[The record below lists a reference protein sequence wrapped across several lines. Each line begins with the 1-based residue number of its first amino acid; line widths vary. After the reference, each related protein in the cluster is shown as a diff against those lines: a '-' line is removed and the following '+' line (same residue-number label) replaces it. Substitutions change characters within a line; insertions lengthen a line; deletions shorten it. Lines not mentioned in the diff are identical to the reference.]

1 MAHAALFEV
10 ISHSRVL
17 KDSALLEQEE
27 ERKNVFGAHIED
39 FKHRIELKKFLI
51 YLHVVKTEIKVFHI

>member
-10 ISHSRVL
+10 ISHCGVL

-27 ERKNVFGAHIED
+27 DRKYVFGAHIED
-39 FKHRIELKKFLI
+39 FKHGI
-51 YLHVVKTEIKVFHI
+51 